1 MVNWTG
7 CYEHGQVDSV
17 VLLGQFDCVGW
28 RVISFGQVDKA
39 SWYMGMKCRVRIDLH
54 NHTLVQ
60 SI

>member
-1 MVNWTG
+1 M
-7 CYEHGQVDSV
+7 DSV

-28 RVISFGQVDKA
+28 RVISLGQVDKA

-54 NHTLVQ
+54 NHTLIQ